1 MQTNTAKAE
10 DANDDAPQQPQFNVV
25 NGNGAPA
32 SAGVRR
38 VNLGKLGA
46 AKASKSKYPI
56 LPDPTGV
63 IATAV
68 DTYLAQYATFEALE
82 GSLKG
87 LKAEFNS
94 WARPHYYQACAGLG
108 EIPSSLMALSPDS
121 QVLLTF
127 VDRYPSVEPDWDAL
141 GALLGDKLPESI
153 SESFEI
159 KIDGSKIPPANQQTL
174 IEEVTALFEKHNASA
189 AITAKLKVKPTTGFH
204 SARHRWLTP
213 DENLALDAIMPCVF
227 SVKTKGVKR

>member
-1 MQTNTAKAE
+1 MQTNTAKA
-10 DANDDAPQQPQFNVV
+10 DDAPDNAPAEPQFSVV
-25 NGNGAPA
+25 GNGAPA

-38 VNLGKLGA
+38 VNLGKLTA
-46 AKASKSKYPI
+46 TAKSKGKYPI

-68 DTYLAQYATFEALE
+68 ETYLAQFATFEALE

-87 LKAEFNS
+87 LKAEFNQ
-94 WARPHYYQACAGLG
+94 WARPFYYQTCRGQV
-108 EIPSSLMALSPDS
+108 EIPSSVMALSPNS

-127 VDRYPSVEPDWDAL
+127 QDRYPSVEPDWDTL
-141 GALLGDKLPESI
+141 GTLLGDRLPEVI
-153 SESFEI
+153 TETFEI
-159 KIDGSKIPPANQQTL
+159 KIDGSKIPPASQQDL

-189 AITAKLKVKPTTGFH
+189 AITAKLKVKPAHGFH
-204 SARHRWLTP
+204 SARHTWLTP
-213 DENLALDAIMPCVF
+213 EQNAGLDAIMPCVM